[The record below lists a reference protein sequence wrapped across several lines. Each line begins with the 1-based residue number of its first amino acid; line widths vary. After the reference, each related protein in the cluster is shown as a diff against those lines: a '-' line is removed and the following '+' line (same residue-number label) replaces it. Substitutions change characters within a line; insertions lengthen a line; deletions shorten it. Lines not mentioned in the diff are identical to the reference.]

1 MIALLNSVP
10 DMIGIVGVVFT
21 LIAYYY
27 LNVGKF
33 SPDNMSYLLL
43 NLAGSGLI
51 LFSLFFS
58 WNLSC
63 AIIEAAW
70 ISISLIG
77 IYRSVKAQK
86 LAQE

>member
-1 MIALLNSVP
+1 MTLLNTSIP
-10 DMIGIVGVVFT
+10 DLIGIVGVAFT

-33 SPDNMSYLLL
+33 SPENMKYLGL
-43 NLAGSGLI
+43 NLFGSCLI

-70 ISISLIG
+70 IYISFIG
-77 IYRSVKAQK
+77 IYRSVYSSKTA
-86 LAQE
+86 